1 MCRTHDNRSLHP
13 VWPNDLCEPLWANQH
28 AGWCGA
34 GGENPP
40 ATRLCE
46 FLISF
51 QVHTPALEQD
61 TLGICQQER
70 GEQGSRSDI
79 RQRTLRRGPRRIAS
93 PKEQGLLW
101 PADRISGA
109 SLPRIRVPAQKAD
122 IATCCPC
129 SDPGTR
135 GHGHMVYVYTLEG
148 NCRSSCGH
156 CVSSC
161 QGLRGYP
168 SVNFSTALPL
178 NIAPPPITGLPL
190 SCPWP
195 GIASTKGFLMQIGDV
210 GMFNLRAAANARLAG
225 LSSLSP

>member
-1 MCRTHDNRSLHP
+1 MNPNGGASFERDADQAIPERLWLDNIFVRLICSARMTIGVYVRL
-13 VWPNDLCEPLWANQH
+13 WPDDLCEPLWANRH

-34 GGENPP
+34 GGEKPP

-93 PKEQGLLW
+93 PEEQGLLW

-135 GHGHMVYVYTLEG
+135 GHDH
-148 NCRSSCGH
+148 N
-156 CVSSC
+156 
-161 QGLRGYP
+161 GLRVP
-168 SVNFSTALPL
+168 SKV
-178 NIAPPPITGLPL
+178 IADLRVD
-190 SCPWP
+190 
-195 GIASTKGFLMQIGDV
+195 IA
-210 GMFNLRAAANARLAG
+210 
-225 LSSLSP
+225 